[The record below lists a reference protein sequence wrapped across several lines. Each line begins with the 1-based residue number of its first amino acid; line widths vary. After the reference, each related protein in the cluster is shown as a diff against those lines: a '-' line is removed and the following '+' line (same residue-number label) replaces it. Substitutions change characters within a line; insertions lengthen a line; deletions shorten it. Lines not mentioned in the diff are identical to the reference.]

1 MDGRLL
7 SSVAIDVRVLLV
19 WDTDMTDVELEV
31 MYGCLLWSV
40 SNLLVN
46 PEARSAFRFITRRRM
61 VEWCLATSR
70 RAMVSLLIVI
80 CLILIYLNLFTLR
93 STGICFEKCSCWSI

>member
-1 MDGRLL
+1 
-7 SSVAIDVRVLLV
+7 VRVLLV

-46 PEARSAFRFITRRRM
+46 PKK
-61 VEWCLATSR
+61 
-70 RAMVSLLIVI
+70 LLRIVPKPN
-80 CLILIYLNLFTLR
+80 LISDIQASELPLKKTI
-93 STGICFEKCSCWSI
+93 